1 MTTVK
6 LVAGNGLIR
15 QAKRAFTEYNLA
27 LTAKQVA
34 KHRTIGE
41 GILTPINASFATWDF
56 STGHPYMGAFMAAFT
71 AYTSGLTVKAIRDFV
86 KASKAKKEALNK
98 IREILSNKDFKEI
111 VDRWCSKKGEIEMTP
126 NQMLEKIGK
135 VDLAK

>member
-1 MTTVK
+1 MTAVK

-15 QAKRAFTEYNLA
+15 QAKRALTEYDLA

-34 KHRTIGE
+34 KHRAIGE

-71 AYTSGLTVKAIRDFV
+71 AYTSGLTVKAIRDFA
-86 KASKAKKEALNK
+86 KASKAKKEAIKKFIEVLRNEDLEK
-98 IREILSNKDFKEI
+98 II
-111 VDRWCSKKGEIEMTP
+111 DRWCSLKGKERISPEQVLQKIE
-126 NQMLEKIGK
+126 NG
-135 VDLAK
+135 DLAK